1 MVEVNN
7 QGINNYLAQQTAPQ
21 IAEQATAQ
29 TAPVQEKYAAKDK
42 GEVKFEQRGVIL
54 EISQEAR
61 RLSKTDLNDE
71 AVEAMMINRR
81 RKSNLYAAIV
91 EAKQHQENV
100 TEKISEMIELAKE
113 DHFKDNSEQTIA
125 A

>member
-7 QGINNYLAQQTAPQ
+7 QGINNYLVQQTAPQ
-21 IAEQATAQ
+21 IAEQATVRS
-29 TAPVQEKYAAKDK
+29 APVQERYAAKDK
-42 GEVKFEQRGVIL
+42 GEGKLEQRGVIL
-54 EISQEAR
+54 EISQEAW
-61 RLSKTDLNDE
+61 RLSKADLNDE

-81 RKSNLYAAIV
+81 RSSNLYAAIV

>member
-7 QGINNYLAQQTAPQ
+7 QGINNYLAQQTAPK

-29 TAPVQEKYAAKDK
+29 TTSVQEKYAAKDK
-42 GEVKFEQRGVIL
+42 GEGKLEQRGVIL

-61 RLSKTDLNDE
+61 GLSKADLNDE
-71 AVEAMMINRR
+71 AVEAMMISRR

-113 DHFKDNSEQTIA
+113 DHFKVNSEQTIA

>member
-21 IAEQATAQ
+21 VAEQATAQ
-29 TAPVQEKYAAKDK
+29 TAQVQEKHAAKDK
-42 GEVKFEQRGVIL
+42 GEGKLEQRGVIL

-61 RLSKTDLNDE
+61 RLSKADLNDA
-71 AVEAMMINRR
+71 AVEAMMIGRR
-81 RKSNLYAAIV
+81 SKSNLHAAIMK
-91 EAKQHQENV
+91 AKQHQENV
-100 TEKISEMIELAKE
+100 TEKVSEMIELVKE
-113 DHFKDNSEQTIA
+113 DHLKESSEQTMA